1 MLETLLGFALV
12 LTRISAF
19 FLVLPVFGWTAIPVR
34 VKVAA
39 TVLLSVFFTFVA
51 PLAIDVTEVS
61 TVKAILLLASET
73 TYGLALGLIVAL
85 LFSVVK
91 LSGQII
97 ERQMGMTMANILDP
111 MTGETARPLGSL
123 LETIFILLFLG
134 ANGHHLFLLII
145 SKSYVAFPAGTVPNI
160 QILTTGVI
168 TASSAMLI
176 AGLRLAAPM
185 LAAFLVLMVALALL
199 ARLVPEMNILFISM
213 PIRMGLGLIMAAT
226 FLPFVNGYVT
236 EMANWMTKLLPL

>member
-39 TVLLSVFFTFVA
+39 TMLLSVFFTFVA

-168 TASSAMLI
+168 TASSALLI

-213 PIRMGLGLIMAAT
+213 PVRMGLGLIMAAT

-236 EMANWMTKLLPL
+236 EMANWMAKLLPL